1 VCADCGL
8 RCVCRAVIVAL
19 CSKPNA
25 QVDCTCC
32 TYDVP
37 VSACAGVRD
46 DGCSRPYFC
55 LTFNTSRNI
64 IQASSGNV
72 TCRYKYR
79 APGSVCPLLNGTA
92 GLCTDQSASCA
103 RTCQQ
108 PQLLMPG
115 TEFLVTKSQ
124 NCSAN
129 VAMGRTCRA
138 TCAAGWNGFGY
149 NTTCQSNGS
158 WSSPAGGGC
167 QRTVCGACRVPSVC
181 DNAVGCQCISGAGDS
196 GCCQCPSALG
206 LKEETF
212 LRNGVLTSR
221 CLWDVQFP
229 WMMQPNTG
237 SNSSSTPR
245 NLTYF
250 LVMAVNRTVV
260 LPFTVAA
267 GNGSRMCPASR
278 VISSEEW
285 VGEERPSC
293 PRGPN
298 ARQIQLATSVFPPR
312 EFCNTSLGRLFYY
325 FRTSKMASARPGACF
340 VLRVTTT
347 DGMMYLVNVMFS

>member
-1 VCADCGL
+1 MLNRYTHAYSTLAADH
-8 RCVCRAVIVAL
+8 
-19 CSKPNA
+19 
-25 QVDCTCC
+25 
-32 TYDVP
+32 
-37 VSACAGVRD
+37 ACAGVRD
-46 DGCSRPYFC
+46 DGCSGPYFC

-64 IQASSGNV
+64 IQASSRNV

-79 APGSVCPLLNGTA
+79 TPGSDCPLLNGTS
-92 GLCTDQSASCA
+92 GLCTGQSALCA

-115 TEFLVTKSQ
+115 TEFLDTESQ

-129 VAMGRTCRA
+129 VASGRTCRA

-149 NTTCQSNGS
+149 NTTCQPNGS
-158 WSSPAGGGC
+158 WTSPIGVGC
-167 QRTVCGACRVPSVC
+167 QKTLCGACRVSNVC
-181 DNAVGCQCISGAGDS
+181 DDANGCQCISGAGDS
-196 GCCQCPSALG
+196 GRCQCSSALG
-206 LKEETF
+206 LKEDTV

-221 CLWDVQFP
+221 CLWDVRFP
-229 WMMQPNTG
+229 WMQPNTS
-237 SNSSSTPR
+237 SNSSSSSR

-250 LVMAVNRTVV
+250 LVMPVNRTVV
-260 LPFTVAA
+260 LPFTVIT
-267 GNGSRMCPASR
+267 GNGSSMCPAGR

-312 EFCNTSLGRLFYY
+312 EFCNRNLRRVYYY
-325 FRTSKMASARPGACF
+325 FRTSKLTSARPGACF
-340 VLRVTTT
+340 MLRVSTT
-347 DGMMYLVNVMFS
+347 DGMVHLVTVLFS